1 MNYLTS
7 VQILNQRFTG
17 GNVVQ
22 PTSSYSYNSE
32 PEVHMEL
39 CFLLRLGVYWVG
51 GVGELLVGDGVDAE
65 DRGLGRPQHT
75 TIYTVHI
82 QPIFHAF
89 STSHIFQEPR
99 GPNFFN
105 KLIFS
110 YKNIKKKKT
119 PRKKHEIEFPE
130 IAFIHKNFFPLSLQ
144 N

>member
-1 MNYLTS
+1 MERLLNYLTS

-22 PTSSYSYNSE
+22 SPSSYSFNSE

-65 DRGLGRPQHT
+65 DRGLGRAQHT

-82 QPIFHAF
+82 QPIF

-99 GPNFFN
+99 GSNF
-105 KLIFS
+105 LI
-110 YKNIKKKKT
+110 N
-119 PRKKHEIEFPE
+119 
-130 IAFIHKNFFPLSLQ
+130 
-144 N
+144 

>member
-7 VQILNQRFTG
+7 VQILNQRFT
-17 GNVVQ
+17 NVVQ
-22 PTSSYSYNSE
+22 PTSSYSFNSE

-110 YKNIKKKKT
+110 CKNIKKKKT
-119 PRKKHEIEFPE
+119 PRKKTRNRIPRDRH
-130 IAFIHKNFFPLSLQ
+130 
-144 N
+144 

>member
-7 VQILNQRFTG
+7 VQILNQRFT
-17 GNVVQ
+17 NVVQ
-22 PTSSYSYNSE
+22 PTSSYSFNSE

-110 YKNIKKKKT
+110 CKNIQKKKT
-119 PRKKHEIEFPE
+119 PRKKTRNRIPRDRH
-130 IAFIHKNFFPLSLQ
+130 
-144 N
+144 